1 MKTLPASPSFS
12 SHAPLACRGWRDQ
25 VRPAECGG
33 GMGGRVRPECVRPEG
48 GWAPPGWGGVLRR
61 GAAVCGGGDAAGRAL
76 SGGRAR
82 RLRITFWVLPRCGP
96 SWGFA

>member
-1 MKTLPASPSFS
+1 MKTLPPSPSFC
-12 SHAPLACRGWRDQ
+12 SHAPLACRDWWDQ

-33 GMGGRVRPECVRPEG
+33 RVRPEC
-48 GWAPPGWGGVLRR
+48 GWAPPGWGGLLRR
-61 GAAVCGGGDAAGRAL
+61 GAAVCGEGDAAAGRAL